1 MVEKSIRQCIKEAV
15 EVLGQREYMNPLLD
29 AQLLLAYAMGREKL
43 YVIMNMNETL
53 DEKTEELFFSLVG
66 KRKKGCPL
74 QYITNS
80 QEFMGLDFHVEE
92 GVLIPRPDTENI
104 VEYIIDMAKKEYSA
118 KDNIRILD
126 IGSGSGAIGCSLAE
140 YLENSSVAAIDIS
153 DIAVKVSDINR
164 ERLGL
169 ENFNVMKMD
178 IFDDIWKELGSFD
191 IVVSNPPYIPEE
203 DVKSLQVE
211 VAEYEPKLALIG
223 GNSGYDYYERIIS
236 ITDRLVKPGGVLVM
250 EHGHDQSEKIVKMLE
265 EKAGVERVDVIEDLS
280 GIKRGAAGY
289 FKN

>member
-1 MVEKSIRQCIKEAV
+1 M